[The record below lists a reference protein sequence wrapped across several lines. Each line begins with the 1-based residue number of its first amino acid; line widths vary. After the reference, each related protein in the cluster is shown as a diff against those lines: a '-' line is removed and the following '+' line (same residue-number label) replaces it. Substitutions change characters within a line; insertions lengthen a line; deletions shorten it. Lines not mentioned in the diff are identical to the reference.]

1 MKRDSYSTRVSWHE
15 HMSDTDMILMIHKRL
30 ELQSYDLSENGYARY
45 CRYCKPLKL
54 TQCT

>member
-30 ELQSYDLSENGYARY
+30 ELQSYDLSAMVMRG
-45 CRYCKPLKL
+45 
-54 TQCT
+54 TVGTVSH